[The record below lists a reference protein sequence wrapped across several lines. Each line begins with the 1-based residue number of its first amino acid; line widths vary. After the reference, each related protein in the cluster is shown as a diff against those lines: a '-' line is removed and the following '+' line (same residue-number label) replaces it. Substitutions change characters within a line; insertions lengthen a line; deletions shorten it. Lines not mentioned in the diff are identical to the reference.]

1 MEDKSKQYLNPYLAG
16 VALGLI
22 LLVSFYIGG
31 NGLGASGAIKRGAIV
46 VVNAVSEVP
55 ADGGFFAQ
63 YGLEPSSILNN
74 WIVYM
79 IVGVFLGGFLS
90 GLVQKRV
97 KLTVD
102 HGPRIGWK
110 VRLVM
115 ALVGGSLFG
124 IGAQL
129 GKGCTS
135 GAALSGMATL
145 STAGFLVMMGIFGTA
160 FMMAYF
166 FRKFWL

>member
-16 VALGLI
+16 VALGLV
-22 LLVSFYIGG
+22 LLVTFYIGG
-31 NGLGASGAIKRGAIV
+31 NGLGASGAIKRGAIAI
-46 VVNAVSEVP
+46 VNVVSETP
-55 ADGGFFAQ
+55 AEGGFFAQ
-63 YGLEPSSILNN
+63 YGLSLHSVLNN

-79 IVGVFLGGFLS
+79 FIGVFLGGFLS

-102 HGPRIGWK
+102 HGPRISWK
-110 VRLVM
+110 IRLVM
-115 ALVGGSLFG
+115 ALIGGSLFG

-145 STAGFLVMMGIFGTA
+145 SSAGFIVMMGIFGTA
-160 FMMAYF
+160 FMLAYF
-166 FRKFWL
+166 FRRFWL